1 MNMFDKMNQLIP
13 IKTCLKFR
21 ENGDF
26 LIVMNAESKIYYL
39 NDTARFVYENIDGNT
54 SIENI
59 FNMIKKE
66 FEVTSDME
74 EEVKNDVVSI
84 IRDFQWQKIIE
95 LKKISA

>member
-1 MNMFDKMNQLIP
+1 MNMFDKLNQLIP
-13 IKTCLKFR
+13 IKSCLKFR

-39 NDTARFVYENIDGNT
+39 NNTARFVYENIDGSN

-59 FNMIKKE
+59 FDMIKKE
-66 FEVTSDME
+66 FKVTHDME

-84 IRDFQWQKIIE
+84 IRDFQWQKIID
-95 LKKISA
+95 LKKVSS